1 MAHYVTSVRSPW
13 SPEVAFAYMAE
24 VHNFE
29 SWDPGVQSVSAVDGN
44 EPGLGAVFDVEVL
57 NGKRTQVLRYKVVE
71 WDPPKRFV
79 LKAVTPSLQSFD
91 IVRVAPDGDGS
102 IVTYDA
108 RLDMIGVRRLV
119 NPFLGPVFKRIG
131 DRAAAGL
138 RRVLTEAAPPA

>member
-1 MAHYVTSVRSPW
+1 
-13 SPEVAFAYMAE
+13 VAFAYMAE